1 MNLPGFWGLVPAA
14 GTGRR
19 LGSPIPKQY
28 LRLRDS
34 LVLDLSL
41 GRLLT
46 HPDVIGLCVVLAP
59 EDSLWPE
66 SRFAQDPRVRTA
78 IGGEE
83 RCHSVLNGLLRL
95 SQEADASD
103 WVLVHDA
110 ARPCLR
116 FADLDKLLRE
126 VSLHGLGGV
135 LGGRMRDTIK
145 QVNAASEVVVTLPR
159 EHLWQAYTPQMFRLG
174 ELTSAMLA
182 SLRAGI
188 QVTDEAAAMEFVGYS
203 PLMVE
208 GHGDNIKIT
217 RSEDLALAEFILT
230 QQELAHAHR
239 PGL

>member
-1 MNLPGFWGLVPAA
+1 MSPPGYWGLIPAA
-14 GTGRR
+14 GIGRR
-19 LGSPIPKQY
+19 FGGPIPKQY

-41 GRLLT
+41 ERLLA
-46 HPDVIGLCVVLAP
+46 HPGVIGLCVVLASQ
-59 EDSLWPE
+59 DTLWPE

-159 EHLWQAYTPQMFRLG
+159 EDLWQAYTPQMFRLG

>member
-1 MNLPGFWGLVPAA
+1 MSLPGFWGLVPAA
-14 GTGRR
+14 GIGRR
-19 LGSPIPKQY
+19 LGGPIPKQY

-41 GRLLT
+41 GRLLA
-46 HPDVIGLCVVLAP
+46 HPGLIGLCVVLAP
-59 EDSLWPE
+59 EDGLWPE
-66 SRFAQDPRVRTA
+66 CRFARDPRVRTA

-95 SQEADASD
+95 SQEAEASD

-116 FADLDKLLRE
+116 SADLDKLLRE
-126 VSLHGLGGV
+126 VSVHGLGGL
-135 LGGRMRDTIK
+135 LGGRMRDTVK
-145 QVNAASEVVVTLPR
+145 QVNTASEVVATFPR

-174 ELTSAMLA
+174 ELMAAMQA

-188 QVTDEAAAMEFVGYS
+188 QVTDEAAAMEFMGHA

-230 QQELAHAHR
+230 QQELANAHR